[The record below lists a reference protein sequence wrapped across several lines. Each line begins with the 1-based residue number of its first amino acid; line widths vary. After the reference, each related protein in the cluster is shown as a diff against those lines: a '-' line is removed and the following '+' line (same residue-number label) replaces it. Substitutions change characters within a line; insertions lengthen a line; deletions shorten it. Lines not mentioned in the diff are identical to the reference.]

1 MFYYEGAFFIWFNG
15 DFKELNKDLWIM
27 EKEWL

>member
-1 MFYYEGAFFIWFNG
+1 MFYYEGAFLFRFNG
-15 DFKELNKDLWIM
+15 DFKELKEDLWIM